1 MWIEFLICGGNLLLG
16 NTDEQKNISVNDD
29 ELKELYGLYLQ
40 VQSGDHTAL
49 NKLFKAA
56 DNRQICRRD
65 EINRKERLSNMD
77 NVLDAEL
84 VLDKEKN
91 RQEKEWEESVYSKV
105 IFQFQCLNSML
116 YKKKRSFL
124 SKAKNTGYE
133 NGKRIMDIANFV
145 KASMTSLILMNLCMK
160 Q

>member
-65 EINRKERLSNMD
+65 EINRKEQLSNMD

-105 IFQFQCLNSML
+105 TFQFQCLNSML
-116 YKKKRSFL
+116 YKKKEKFF
-124 SKAKNTGYE
+124 
-133 NGKRIMDIANFV
+133 I
-145 KASMTSLILMNLCMK
+145 
-160 Q
+160 